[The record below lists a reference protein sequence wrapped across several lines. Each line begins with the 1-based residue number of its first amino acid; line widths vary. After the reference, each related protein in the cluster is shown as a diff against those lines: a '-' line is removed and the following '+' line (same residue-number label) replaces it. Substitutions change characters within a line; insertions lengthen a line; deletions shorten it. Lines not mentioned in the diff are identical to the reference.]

1 MSETRQKF
9 LCEAVATTNDGGKLF
24 ITVYQVGS
32 GIEFS
37 SGTGSMKYGTPRK
50 SWTDN
55 HIKQELAF
63 VYDAKTVE
71 IMHPEPASRKLSD
84 AH

>member
-1 MSETRQKF
+1 MSESRQKF
-9 LCEAVATTNDGGKLF
+9 LCEAVATTSDGGKLF

-37 SGTGSMKYGTPRK
+37 SGTGSMKYGTPRRL
-50 SWTDN
+50 WNDN
-55 HIKQELAF
+55 YIKQELTV

-84 AH
+84 TH

>member
-9 LCEAVATTNDGGKLF
+9 LCEAVATTRDGGKLF

-32 GIEFS
+32 GIEFT
-37 SGTGSMKYGTPRK
+37 SGTGSMKYGTPRR

-55 HIKQELAF
+55 IIRQELTL
-63 VYDAKTVE
+63 VYGAKTVE
-71 IMHPEPASRKLSD
+71 IMHPEPTARKMTE

>member
-9 LCEAVATTNDGGKLF
+9 LCEAVATTSDGGKLF
-24 ITVYQVGS
+24 ITIYQVGS
-32 GIEFS
+32 GIEFT
-37 SGTGSMKYGTPRK
+37 SGTGSMKYGTPRR

-55 HIKQELAF
+55 HIRQELAL
-63 VYDAKTVE
+63 VYAAKTVE
-71 IMHPEPASRKLSD
+71 IMHPEPAARKLSE